1 MKIILIILIHLLMS
15 YKPEFPY
22 NKEQIIL
29 NSDRIILNSKN
40 DSIFLSSNKI
50 INLSSN
56 LGIHLNTKDIIHLN
70 GSKLLLGLNANEPVP
85 KGLVLNN
92 FLTLLLDELSN
103 TSKLLSTAIDSNL
116 LPIINVNIAGE
127 NLQKSIIRLKIL
139 QNRINSD
146 ITYTL

>member
-1 MKIILIILIHLLMS
+1 MS